1 MLKVIKRFVKVVR
14 MSLCHHKFVLMDTEF
29 NKVSLRIGCGH
40 LWYRCPK
47 CGKMVHTEITWK
59 GSDTYAKGVFS
70 GIKKRN

>member
-29 NKVSLRIGCGH
+29 NKVSLRIGCGY

-47 CGKMVHTEITWK
+47 CGKTIRRGFDNIRHRDHYHGWHEVLKNKM
-59 GSDTYAKGVFS
+59 
-70 GIKKRN
+70 